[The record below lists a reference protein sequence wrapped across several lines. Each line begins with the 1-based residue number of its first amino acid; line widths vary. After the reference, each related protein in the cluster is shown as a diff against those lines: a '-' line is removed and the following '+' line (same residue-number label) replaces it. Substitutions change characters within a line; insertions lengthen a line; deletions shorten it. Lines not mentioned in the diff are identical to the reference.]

1 MATVEGTDVPSTVV
15 DLTAGPGEGPPEALL
30 RARRRRRAWLQAAAL
45 ALPVL
50 VLALLAWRS
59 RYVFDDGFIYLRIV
73 SNLLDGYGP
82 VFNAGERVEAY
93 TGTLWVAFLA
103 LAGMALPLPLEW
115 IAVLSGIAMTL
126 GALVVAMATARRL
139 SRTVAPG
146 AFLLP
151 IGALVWIALPP
162 VWKYASTGLETG
174 LSFLWLALCAWLMVR
189 WAADDLP
196 PRWYAMMI
204 LGVGILV
211 RPEFVVTSAILVG
224 AVLAVDWRR
233 TSWAQRGRTV
243 AWAVAL
249 PVAYQVFRM
258 AYFGM
263 LVSNPAVAKEGTKPR
278 LDAGL
283 AYLADFVG
291 PYWLALPLSVLLAGG
306 LVPLLILL
314 PRRRRMIVAV
324 LALPVAGL
332 VNALMVTVV
341 GGDYLHA
348 RLYLPALFAMLIP
361 VMVLPV
367 TRQFLVSLL
376 VLPWVV
382 VCAVALRPPTQNFP
396 FTVIG
401 GDGKVTLADFGV
413 KAGAPETSW
422 YDGAGLYVRFGI
434 TPLSPVQRL
443 DVPAADVVPG
453 SALILWAIGVESYFR
468 GPEFYIYDGM
478 GLADVTVSHLELT
491 QRGHTGHE
499 KDVPTPWLAAELTRE
514 GTSTTAFDEFAAVRA
529 SVLYPPIIPATT
541 GAVLAEQTAWARA
554 TLQCPAVAD
563 LRAAAREPLTP
574 GRALSNVLGSF
585 GRTQLRIPADPET
598 AYRTL
603 CSDAVPAEVA
613 ALRSDAS
620 QSG

>member
-1 MATVEGTDVPSTVV
+1 MATVEGTGVPSTVV
-15 DLTAGPGEGPPEALL
+15 DLTARPADGRPDSVR
-30 RARRRRRAWLQAAAL
+30 RARRRRAWLQAAAL
-45 ALPVL
+45 AVPVV

-93 TGTLWVAFLA
+93 TGTLWVVFLA
-103 LAGMALPLPLEW
+103 LAGAVLPLPLEW
-115 IAVLSGIAMTL
+115 TAVLSGIAMTL
-126 GALVVAMATARRL
+126 AALVVAMATARRL
-139 SRTVAPG
+139 SRAVAPG

-151 IGALVWIALPP
+151 VGALVWIALPP

-174 LSFLWLALCAWLMVR
+174 MSFLWLALCGWLMVR
-189 WAADDLP
+189 WAADDRP
-196 PRWYAMMI
+196 PRWYAVMI
-204 LGVGILV
+204 LGLGILV

-224 AVLAVDWRR
+224 AVLVVDWRGS
-233 TSWAQRGRTV
+233 SWAQRGRTV

-263 LVSNPAVAKEGTKPR
+263 LVSNPAVAKEGTRPR

-291 PYWLALPLSVLLAGG
+291 PYWLALPLAVLLFGG
-306 LVPLLILL
+306 LVPLLMLL
-314 PRRRRMIVAV
+314 PRRRRTIVAV
-324 LALPVAGL
+324 VALPVAGL

-361 VMVLPV
+361 VAVLPV
-367 TRQFLVSLL
+367 TRQFLVSLP

-382 VCAVALRPPTQNFP
+382 VCAIGLRPPSQNFP

-401 GDGKVTLADFGV
+401 GDGRVTLADFGV
-413 KAGAPETSW
+413 RAGAPETAW
-422 YDGAGLYVRFGI
+422 YDGPGLYVRFGI

-443 DVPAADVVPG
+443 DVPAADVTPG
-453 SALILWAIGVESYFR
+453 SGLILWAIGVESYFR

-499 KDVPTPWLAAELTRE
+499 KDVPTPWLAAELTRA
-514 GTSTTAFDEFAAVRA
+514 GTSTAAFDEFAAVRA
-529 SVLYPPIIPATT
+529 SVLYPPLIPATT
-541 GAVLAEQTAWARA
+541 GPELAEQTAWARA
-554 TLQCPAVAD
+554 TLECPAVAD

-574 GRALSNVLGSF
+574 GRALSNVLGAY
-585 GRTQLRIPADPET
+585 GRTQMRIPADPET
-598 AYRTL
+598 AYRTF

-613 ALRSDAS
+613 ALRSAAG
-620 QSG
+620 QPG